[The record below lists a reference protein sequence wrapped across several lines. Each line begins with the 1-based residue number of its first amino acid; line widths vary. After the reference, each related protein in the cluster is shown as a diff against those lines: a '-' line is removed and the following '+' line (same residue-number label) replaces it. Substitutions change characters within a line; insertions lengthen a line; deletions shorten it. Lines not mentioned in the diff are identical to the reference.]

1 MHKVSGIHHITAM
14 AGHPQ
19 RNLDF
24 YAGVLGLRLVKVTV
38 NFDDPETYHFYYG
51 DGLGQPGTILTFFPW
66 QRALAGRAGVPQV
79 AIISLN
85 IPLHSLGYWMHRL
98 MERGIGYEGP
108 LRREIPDSRGLEEVK
123 VLAFKDPDGIMVEL
137 VAASNV
143 PTVRYWAEAPVP
155 EEYSIRGIFAAQMW
169 VPQAEPSVRLL
180 EALGYQRLGQVD
192 SITYLGPPQE
202 SNPLGRIEVRE
213 AGKFMAAKGG
223 VGTVHHVAFGV
234 PDAESQQSLR
244 EQLQRKGL
252 RVTAV
257 QDRQYF
263 RSIYFREPGGILFEI
278 ATSTPGFTYDESF
291 ENLGTSLRLP
301 EWLEPIRAQVMPKL
315 PPITYAS
322 PLPLQEPEAV
332 SISAESSETQNDGQG
347 ISDLALSNASSDH
360 PNKTE

>member
-66 QRALAGRAGVPQV
+66 QRALAGHAGVPQV
-79 AIISLN
+79 AIVSLA

-108 LRREIPDSRGLEEVK
+108 QRREMPGSGGLEEVK
-123 VLAFKDPDGIMVEL
+123 VLAFKDPDGITIEL
-137 VAASNV
+137 VASSSV
-143 PTVRYWAEAPVP
+143 PAMQYWAEAPVP
-155 EEYSIRGIFAAQMW
+155 EEYAIRGIFAAQMW
-169 VPQAEPSVRLL
+169 VTRAEPSVRLL
-180 EALGYQRLGQVD
+180 EGLGYRVLGQTGA
-192 SITYLGPPQE
+192 ITHLAPPQE
-202 SNPLGRIEVRE
+202 SNPLGRLELRE
-213 AGKFMAAKGG
+213 AGGFTAAKGG

-234 PDAESQQSLR
+234 PDAQSQQSLR
-244 EQLQRKGL
+244 EQLQRQGL

-263 RSIYFREPGGILFEI
+263 RSVYFREPGGILFEI
-278 ATSTPGFTYDESF
+278 ATHSPGFTLDESF
-291 ENLGTSLRLP
+291 ENLGTGLRLP
-301 EWLEPIRAQVMPKL
+301 EWLEPARAQIMLRL

-322 PLPLQEPEAV
+322 PLPAREPEAAL
-332 SISAESSETQNDGQG
+332 IPAESSETQKDEQG
-347 ISDLALSNASSDH
+347 ISNLALSNANSDH
-360 PNKTE
+360 PDKTE